1 MHQRYM
7 LPPKSDLYLLQT
19 PRRLLVGFVRQLG
32 DAEGHRIAM
41 DTHIARVVSVHGEA
55 K

>member
-1 MHQRYM
+1 M
-7 LPPKSDLYLLQT
+7 LPPKSDLFLLQT

-32 DAEGHRIAM
+32 DAEGHYP
-41 DTHIARVVSVHGEA
+41 HVARVVSVHGEA